1 MGLKSCQA
9 DVVIGAGPDEIGQ
22 GRCEMG
28 EEVTHSPGAFAA
40 VAAEWEPGRCLPIN
54 QIHSSPASCS
64 FLKTHPLT
72 VNKGGGSPL
81 PLLCLNIH
89 VGMKPNVHPAVS
101 DFWFALNRLCAIFEG
116 PTETLLHTYQH
127 M

>member
-1 MGLKSCQA
+1 MLLLERAQTRLGKA
-9 DVVIGAGPDEIGQ
+9 DARW
-22 GRCEMG
+22 GR
-28 EEVTHSPGAFAA
+28 EEVTHNPGAFAA
-40 VAAEWEPGRCLPIN
+40 AAAEWEAGRCLPIN
-54 QIHSSPASCS
+54 QIHSSLASCS

-72 VNKGGGSPL
+72 VNKCGGSPL

-89 VGMKPNVHPAVS
+89 VGMKLNVHPAVS

>member
-9 DVVIGAGPDEIGQ
+9 DVVVGAGPDKIGQ
-22 GRCEMG
+22 GRCKMG
-28 EEVTHSPGAFAA
+28 EEVTHNPGAFTL
-40 VAAEWEPGRCLPIN
+40 VTAEWENGRCLPIN
-54 QIHSSPASCS
+54 QIHPSLVSYS
-64 FLKTHPLT
+64 FLKIHPLT
-72 VNKGGGSPL
+72 VNKRGGSSL
-81 PLLCLNIH
+81 PLLCLCIH
-89 VGMKPNVHPAVS
+89 VGMKLNVHPAAS